1 MPDRQAQDPSG
12 TEQADAA
19 SVTLSYGPGE
29 RGFRGEI
36 LSVRLLDGP
45 PPLMDFDLPE
55 QPAGAWLE
63 VFAPGASEPA
73 FLLALPDPRLGHEAT
88 GEDGTL
94 TRSASAGLRTAAFE
108 VPWYGLGTRIT
119 LRLGDGDRLDT
130 RSREGAFTLALT
142 PDEGTRGRGRHQ
154 PVPLGRWGHDNPRA
168 LLLLLIGEAFTR
180 EEAAAF
186 DAAAEACLQAFEAV
200 PSLRPLLRA
209 FAPMKLL
216 VPSRTSGITHKAGN
230 TPLGARWR
238 SAADAER
245 VILIDERKA
254 SGLVSEVA
262 GRRRAQGIAI
272 VNSTRYGGSGGATAV
287 VSRDP
292 QSMQGVLV
300 HELGHSLFGL
310 ADEYS
315 AASGYKSDGEPV
327 LPNVSGP
334 FTPATLKWADL
345 VAPGTPVPTP
355 ADQPLHRVGAY
366 EGAMY
371 SDHLRY
377 RPAFR
382 CRMRDLDAD
391 FCPVCVRVIER
402 KLTPYL

>member
-1 MPDRQAQDPSG
+1 MPDRQAPDP
-12 TEQADAA
+12 TLAAQADAA
-19 SVTLSYGPGE
+19 DVTLSYGPGGD
-29 RGFRGEI
+29 GFSGEI

-45 PPLMDFDLPE
+45 PPLMDFDLPD

-63 VFAPGASEPA
+63 VFAPGASAPA
-73 FLLALPDPRLGHEAT
+73 FLLPLPDPRLGHEA
-88 GEDGTL
+88 GSEDGTL
-94 TRSASAGLRTAAFE
+94 TRSEKAGQRTASFE
-108 VPWYGLGTRIT
+108 VPWYGPGTRIT

-130 RSREGAFTLALT
+130 RSRAGAFTLTLAA
-142 PDEGTRGRGRHQ
+142 DEPVRGRGPAAV
-154 PVPLGRWGHDNPRA
+154 PVQRWGHDNPRA
-168 LLLLLIGEAFTR
+168 LLLVLIGEAFTKG
-180 EEAAAF
+180 EAASF
-186 DAAAEACLQAFEAV
+186 DAAVDACLQAFETV
-200 PSLRPLLRA
+200 PSLQPMLRA
-209 FAPMKLL
+209 LAPVKLL
-216 VPSRTSGITHKAGN
+216 VPSKSSGIGHKAGN

-238 SAADAER
+238 SAAADER

-254 SGLVSEVA
+254 SRLVSDVA
-262 GRRRAQGIAI
+262 GRRRAQAVAI
-272 VNSTRYGGSGGATAV
+272 VNSPRYGGSGGATAV
-287 VSRDP
+287 VSCDP
-292 QSMQGVLV
+292 RSMQGVLV

-315 AASGYKSDGEPV
+315 AASGYPSDGDPI

-345 VAPGTPVPTP
+345 VLPGTPVPTP

-371 SDHLRY
+371 SDRLRY

-391 FCPVCVRVIER
+391 FCPVCVRAIER
-402 KLTPYL
+402 KLTPHL